1 MSDENVEKYQSPDY
15 QIPYSNIIRII
26 WLTVRRI
33 TDEITEVKGFNLSF
47 L

>member
-15 QIPYSNIIRII
+15 QILYSNIIRII